1 MEMRDQILTSA
12 QRLVQQRGFN
22 GFSYADI
29 ANEVGIRKASLH
41 HYFPSKTDLGV
52 TLMAVYTEQLD
63 AELVRISGLP
73 LSVTEKLLAY
83 IALYRYSLEAERMC
97 LGGMLASEALTLDAA
112 MLPSIKRFFA
122 HNTEWLAEVLAEGKA
137 QQLFHFNGA
146 AVDQARMLLA
156 ALQGALLLARAAS
169 DREAFEQTA
178 AALMAGLV
186 RKS

>member
-1 MEMRDQILTSA
+1 
-12 QRLVQQRGFN
+12 
-22 GFSYADI
+22 
-29 ANEVGIRKASLH
+29 
-41 HYFPSKTDLGV
+41 
-52 TLMAVYTEQLD
+52 
-63 AELVRISGLP
+63 
-73 LSVTEKLLAY
+73 
-83 IALYRYSLEAERMC
+83 
-97 LGGMLASEALTLDAA
+97 
-112 MLPSIKRFFA
+112 
-122 HNTEWLAEVLAEGKA
+122 VLAEGKA